1 MKLDK
6 AIKNFTEKYDRT
18 AMQYIEKVSSEF
30 GLVYNKQSIPAFN
43 MSEAFNKF
51 EEYIEG
57 YSDYKIRLMSDDTLK
72 NLPYEEITETTK
84 KWCESVFKD
93 SELAYNDIP
102 TFIESYINGV
112 NSLIGVIESNKKQLM
127 EEDVNSKDIGAINE
141 YADIFMDA
149 LDSKFESVMDKILMA
164 SGYTSTQRLNGKVE
178 APKKDIVYFI

>member
-51 EEYIEG
+51 EEYVEG
-57 YSDYKIRLMSDDTLK
+57 YGDYKIRLLSDVTLK
-72 NLPYEEITETTK
+72 DIPSEEITETTK

-93 SELAYNDIP
+93 SELVYNDIP
-102 TFIESYINGV
+102 AFIESYVNGV
-112 NSLIGVIESNKKQLM
+112 NSLITVIESNKQQLM
-127 EEDVNSKDIGAINE
+127 EEGVSPKDIGAINE
-141 YADIFMDA
+141 YADIFMDT

-178 APKKDIVYFI
+178 APKKDIAYFI